1 MGEAI
6 IYLDRVG
13 EVEEGTAVSDLCA
26 GGILAGSADGD
37 ATTFSERLL
46 GVEVDGVDDDPSGG
60 ISAFH
65 SHRHSHR
72 NRNRNRNRNRG
83 GNRGGGTSLP
93 FFLSLRNSEDSFTKN
108 STLTLV
114 FKLHTY
120 YTTLLLHTHCVLFF

>member
-93 FFLSLRNSEDSFTKN
+93 FFLSLGTLGEDPPMRIFLELTRRYRVKRKN
-108 STLTLV
+108 P
-114 FKLHTY
+114 
-120 YTTLLLHTHCVLFF
+120 